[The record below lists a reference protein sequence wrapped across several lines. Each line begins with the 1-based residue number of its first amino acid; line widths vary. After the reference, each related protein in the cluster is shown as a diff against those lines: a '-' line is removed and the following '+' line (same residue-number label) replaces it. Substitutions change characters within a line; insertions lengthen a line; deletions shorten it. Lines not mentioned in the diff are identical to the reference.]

1 MVMDGYEGALA
12 VLPERIRRQAA
23 QVPGGQRDRTAEFR
37 LRRGRF
43 PALVLPEGE
52 RRLEGCGPVGRED
65 LERVLELATEAS
77 PYATEESIRQGF
89 VTAAGGVRVG
99 VCGQFRG
106 GGGGIGTVTS
116 VSVRVPRQILGC
128 AGRWAGQ
135 AFVST
140 LLISPPGGGK
150 TTLLRDYVRLLS
162 DGGARVALCD
172 ERGEVAGFCRGEAGF
187 DVGERTDVMTGCPK
201 HQGALMLLRAMN
213 PEILAMD
220 EITAPEDVAACAQAA
235 NCGVR
240 LLATA
245 HGDGPEDLAAR
256 PLYRPLLEQ
265 GIFSRAIVIRRQG
278 RERTY
283 REAAL

>member
-1 MVMDGYEGALA
+1 M
-12 VLPERIRRQAA
+12 
-23 QVPGGQRDRTAEFR
+23 
-37 LRRGRF
+37 
-43 PALVLPEGE
+43 
-52 RRLEGCGPVGRED
+52 
-65 LERVLELATEAS
+65 LELATEAS

-201 HQGALMLLRAMN
+201 HQGAM
-213 PEILAMD
+213 
-220 EITAPEDVAACAQAA
+220 TAPEDVAACAQAA

>member
-1 MVMDGYEGALA
+1 MDGYQGAMA
-12 VLPERIRRQAA
+12 VLPEGIRRQAA
-23 QVPGGQRDRTAEFR
+23 RVPPAVRERTAEFR
-37 LRRGRF
+37 LRRGRL
-43 PALVLPEGE
+43 PALALPEGE
-52 RRLEGCGPVGRED
+52 TPLDGCPPVSRED
-65 LERVLELATEAS
+65 LARVLELATEAS
-77 PYATEESIRQGF
+77 PYAAGESLRQGF
-89 VTAAGGVRVG
+89 VTAPGGVRVG
-99 VCGQFRG
+99 VCGQFPG
-106 GGGGIGTVTS
+106 GGESIGAVTS
-116 VSVRVPRQILGC
+116 VAVRVPRQVLGC
-128 AGRWAGQ
+128 AGRWMGR
-135 AFVST
+135 AFAST
-140 LLISPPGGGK
+140 LIISPPGGGK

-162 DGGARVALCD
+162 DAGARVALCD

-201 HQGALMLLRAMN
+201 HRGALMLLRAMN

-220 EITAPEDVAACAQAA
+220 EITAPEDVSACAQAA

-278 RERTY
+278 RERSY